1 MAVAYLLV
9 GGNLD
14 NTVEKFDRLKNML
27 QNQIGEILCSSKLY
41 QSAPWGFKSSHS
53 FVNQAI
59 AIQTELNPE
68 ELLDK
73 TQEIER
79 SFGRKR
85 NSSNQY
91 EDRSMDIDIVFYDNK
106 IINKKNLQ
114 IPHPRM
120 HLRNFVLT
128 PLKEII
134 PTYIHPVLKKTIT
147 ELFLECEDESGV
159 ESLNFE
165 SLNKKP

>member
-9 GGNLD
+9 GGNLN
-14 NTVEKFDRLKNML
+14 NTVEKFDRLKDML
-27 QNQIGEILCSSKLY
+27 QNQIGKILCSSKLY
-41 QSAPWGFKSSHS
+41 QSAPWKFKSLHS

-73 TQEIER
+73 TQDIEE

-85 NSSNQY
+85 NNSGQY
-91 EDRSMDIDIVFYDNK
+91 EDRSMDIDIIFYDNE
-106 IINKKNLQ
+106 IINKENLY

-120 HLRNFVLT
+120 HLRNFVLK
-128 PLKEII
+128 PLKEIA
-134 PTYIHPVLKKTIT
+134 PTYLHPALKKTIT
-147 ELFLECEDESGV
+147 ELFLECEDKNEV
-159 ESLNFE
+159 EAL
-165 SLNKKP
+165 